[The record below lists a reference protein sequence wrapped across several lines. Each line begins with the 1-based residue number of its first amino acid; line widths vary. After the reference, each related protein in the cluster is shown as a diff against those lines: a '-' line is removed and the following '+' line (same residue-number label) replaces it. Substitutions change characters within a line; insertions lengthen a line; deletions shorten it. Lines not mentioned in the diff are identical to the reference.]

1 LLTESLTRSC
11 RLCAQ
16 TPESENRGCARHRS
30 PAEAQPRS
38 AEQETARHVPAPYVL
53 RPRKPR
59 LGQWAQSHSTPRRT
73 CPPGRMAYAAV
84 PSGAWEE
91 HAVLAAPL
99 VPAREWEQRWPGPA
113 TQLPQERLP
122 RLVARGSSW
131 GFFLPASTKQL
142 PKRSSN
148 HFGSQQALPRESLV
162 RARGGLVHHQFE
174 RLSRSVWSCRI
185 ILPSS
190 GLFCRFSSL
199 WEFDCV
205 VIHIGW
211 QPWAQCALLATPVT
225 AKRGW
230 R

>member
-1 LLTESLTRSC
+1 MLTESLTRSDQ
-11 RLCAQ
+11 LCAR

-30 PAEAQPRS
+30 LAWAQPRS
-38 AEQETARHVPAPYVL
+38 AEEEPARPVPAPYVL

-73 CPPGRMAYAAV
+73 CLPVRMAYAAV

-99 VPAREWEQRWPGPA
+99 VAALEWEQRGLGSA
-113 TQLPQERLP
+113 MQLPQERLP
-122 RLVARGSSW
+122 QVVARGSSW
-131 GFFLPASTKQL
+131 GVLFLPASTRRL

-148 HFGSQQALPRESLV
+148 HVGSQQALPRESLV

-190 GLFCRFSSL
+190 GLFCRFSAL
-199 WEFDCV
+199 WEFDV
-205 VIHIGW
+205 V
-211 QPWAQCALLATPVT
+211 LLFTSDCGHGVNA
-225 AKRGW
+225 RCSQ
-230 R
+230 RR